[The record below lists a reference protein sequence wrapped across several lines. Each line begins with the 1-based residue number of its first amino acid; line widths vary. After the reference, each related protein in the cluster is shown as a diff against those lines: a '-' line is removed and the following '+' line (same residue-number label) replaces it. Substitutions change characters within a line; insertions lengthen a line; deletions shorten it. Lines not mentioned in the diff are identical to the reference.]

1 MESNNTESKQT
12 TEVHKDIEVQILINA
27 QESADLMQKIGG
39 AIDSISYI
47 LEKDITDYLDGK
59 PRLFNDD
66 QRINIYTILKL
77 LALMLASGGD
87 KLKDQLPSKSIL
99 N

>member
-12 TEVHKDIEVQILINA
+12 TGVHKETDAHIFIAA
-27 QESADLMQKIGG
+27 QESAELMQKIGG
-39 AIDSISYI
+39 AIDSISHI

-66 QRINIYTILKL
+66 QRINLYTVLKL
-77 LALMLASGGD
+77 LALILARSGD
-87 KLKDQLPSKSIL
+87 DLKEQLIPQSLL